1 MQRRME
7 REKGAINE
15 DRERI
20 ANEVRKIKEMN
31 QQLSRS
37 LNLDI

>member
-31 QQLSRS
+31 
-37 LNLDI
+37 